1 MILVCVQVDGRHQA
15 ALVEKKL
22 PAQCTVLYDLNS
34 DHHDA
39 EIVWT

>member
-1 MILVCVQVDGRHQA
+1 MILVCIQVDGRHQA
-15 ALVEKKL
+15 ALVKKTSRTT
-22 PAQCTVLYDLNS
+22 TVLYDLNS

>member
-1 MILVCVQVDGRHQA
+1 MILVCIQVDGRHQA
-15 ALVEKKL
+15 ALVKKI